1 MFLTNYPAMVI
12 KDYLV
17 VADVHIGITKELKRA
32 GVLLPSQVDKLARQ
46 LNTLKLVAKAKKLII
61 LGDFKHEIP
70 RISWQER
77 VEIPQLLELLDFK
90 SVVITKGNHDGHI
103 EKIVHDKRV
112 KIKKSFSVGDYIFSH
127 GHRRIKTKKNTVVI
141 GHNHPHVRFIDSIGT
156 VYTQPCW
163 VIGRAGDARVIM
175 VPAFNELCGATVV
188 NGKDDFLG
196 PIARHVDRKNA
207 KVYLLDGTYL
217 GSIRNLMTKKW

>member
-1 MFLTNYPAMVI
+1 MFLTNQPAMAV

-17 VADVHIGITKELKRA
+17 IADVHIGITKALKDA
-32 GVLLPSQVDKLARQ
+32 GVLLPSQVEKLARQ
-46 LNTLKLVAKAKKLII
+46 INALKRTAKAKKLIV

-90 SVVITKGNHDGHI
+90 SIVITKGNHDGNI

-112 KIKKSFSVGDYIFSH
+112 KIKKSFTVGNYIFSH
-127 GHRRIKTKKNTVVI
+127 GHRRIKTKKKTIVI
-141 GHNHPHVRFIDSIGT
+141 GHNHPHVRFIDDIGT

-163 VIGRAGDARVIM
+163 VIGRASDARVIM

-196 PIARHVDRKNA
+196 PIARHIDRKNA
-207 KVYLLDGTYL
+207 RIYLLDSTYL
-217 GSIRNLMTKKW
+217 GRVRDLITRK

>member
-46 LNTLKLVAKAKKLII
+46 INALKLVAKAKKLII

-90 SVVITKGNHDGHI
+90 SVVITKGNHDGNI

-112 KIKKSFSVGDYIFSH
+112 KIKKSFALGNYIFSH
-127 GHRRIKTKKNTVVI
+127 GHRRINTKK
-141 GHNHPHVRFIDSIGT
+141 
-156 VYTQPCW
+156 
-163 VIGRAGDARVIM
+163 
-175 VPAFNELCGATVV
+175 
-188 NGKDDFLG
+188 K
-196 PIARHVDRKNA
+196 RKGL
-207 KVYLLDGTYL
+207 K
-217 GSIRNLMTKKW
+217 